1 MEGLIIWLVIIIGW
15 AVLKGLSGPSEEE
28 QTEANKELFDKI
40 KFQLQVKEEIP
51 PKDKG
56 LPQVKCIA
64 VKVKG
69 LFGHPTENKTKLI
82 LTIHDNTDHSDD
94 DFGAAV
100 CSAHPAFSEK
110 NSRVFSLT
118 TTYDT
123 SSDTYFPDW
132 FNLVYIPKELILPPY
147 KGKRRLKFNLT
158 ACDTDTEI
166 VHGAYDDLSK
176 IKYNCSSFF
185 NLSSKEIGYLEEF
198 VNKSKVEDLTIKL
211 AMTMAATDGH
221 LDQKELNVIKNWAK
235 SLTLELDLEKQEE
248 KKKHFSKYIKEAYKE
263 AKDKKISITKLVK
276 EFNDKASKG
285 QKYLAIEL
293 MLNVASSDDKLAK
306 EEEQFINKIAKTTGI
321 DIKTFK
327 DMKNKIVAKVGKV
340 DLSEKPSE
348 ESFGINDDMQK
359 SEKCKILRKEYTKWN
374 SQTTQK
380 DPKRKKRAK
389 EMVKA
394 IATLRKKYNC

>member
-1 MEGLIIWLVIIIGW
+1 MEGLIIWIVIIVGW
-15 AVLKGLSGPSEEE
+15 AVIKGLSGPSEEE
-28 QTEANKELFDKI
+28 QIEARRELFDKI
-40 KFQLQVKEEIP
+40 KFQIQVNEEIP
-51 PKDKG
+51 PKDRG
-56 LPQVKCIA
+56 LPQVKCLA
-64 VKVKG
+64 VKIKG
-69 LFGHPTENKTKLI
+69 LFGHPTENQTKLI
-82 LTIHDNTDHSDD
+82 LTIHDNSDTSD
-94 DFGAAV
+94 EEFGPPV
-100 CSAHPAFSEK
+100 LCSYSVFAEK
-110 NSRVFSLT
+110 NSRVFGINVTWNST
-118 TTYDT
+118 P
-123 SSDTYFPDW
+123 DTYLPNWYDW
-132 FNLVYIPKELILPPY
+132 IYIPKELILPPY

-158 ACDTDTEI
+158 ACDTDTEV
-166 VHGAYDDLSK
+166 VHAGYDDLTK
-176 IKYNCSSFF
+176 IKHNCSTFF
-185 NLSSKEIGYLEEF
+185 NFSTKEIGYLEEF

-235 SLTLELDLEKQEE
+235 SLTLELDADKQEE
-248 KKKHFSKYIKEAYKE
+248 KKKHFSKYIKESYKE

-348 ESFGINDDMQK
+348 ESFGISDDMNK

-380 DPKRKKRAK
+380 DLKRKKRAK